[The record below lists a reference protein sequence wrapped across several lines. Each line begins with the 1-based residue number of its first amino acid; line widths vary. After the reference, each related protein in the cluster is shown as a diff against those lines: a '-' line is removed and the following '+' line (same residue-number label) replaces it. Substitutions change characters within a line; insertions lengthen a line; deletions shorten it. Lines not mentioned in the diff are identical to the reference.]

1 MLRRPTRSPQTLRY
15 AKRKPRRSGA
25 FVVNRRTSLVAQTA
39 GHTRVAEVAHEAVAR
54 ARLIPEDVRLVTAK
68 VVGDYGVVPG
78 LRRSV
83 AERIG
88 RDYDPARDW
97 GGPGGDVAREVV
109 GRNLHATR
117 AEKRDADPRE
127 RHPAFLDTSWAL
139 SGVVLDRVGFHLE
152 AAHGLARESFEEHA
166 SAVVVDRVSGEGAVV
181 GAADPDAPR
190 AARDAVADDLGVV
203 VGPFRP
209 EDGDARIAETAH
221 IVGDDLGA
229 RRIEDSHAAYGAVR
243 DVVGDDLGAGRF
255 VGDDHAKPVA
265 YEIVPLDGGIRALL
279 SFDPL
284 VVASS
289 YDVVHDLGAR
299 TDTDQDALFGGF
311 SAAYNMVLRDSA
323 VDAPAKGD
331 PSSEIACDTVSH
343 NSSVAS
349 GENVDHGRVLV
360 LEPPDREA
368 GNAHI
373 AHALVDLFGFG
384 VKVAEDA
391 NSLRSESLRAGRVCF
406 GSGGRFD
413 HGVLSRRLVP
423 VLEDHHVLSVN
434 SPHDYGV
441 AWIGSVY
448 GLLYGFARHNDRA
461 IRDGGSNPHRQ
472 SQPACHQQG

>member
-1 MLRRPTRSPQTLRY
+1 MLRRPTRSPETLLY
-15 AKRKPRRSGA
+15 ASESPAGA
-25 FVVNRRTSLVAQTA
+25 GPSWWTRTSLVAQTA
-39 GHTRVAEVAHEAVAR
+39 RHASVAEVAQEAVAR
-54 ARLIPEDVRLVTAK
+54 ARIIPEDVRLVTPK
-68 VVGDYGVVPG
+68 VVADDGVVPG
-78 LRRSV
+78 LRRSSNV
-83 AERIG
+83 RID
-88 RDYDPARDW
+88 RDHDPARD
-97 GGPGGDVAREVV
+97 GGGARGDVARDLIA
-109 GRNLHATR
+109 RNLHATR
-117 AEKRDADPRE
+117 AKKRDADPRE
-127 RHPAFLDTSWAL
+127 IPIELCRSTRARI
-139 SGVVLDRVGFHLE
+139 VLDRVAFHLE
-152 AAHGLARESFEEHA
+152 VIYGLRRESFEEHA
-166 SAVVVDRVSGEGAVV
+166 RAVVVDRVSGEGAAV
-181 GAADPDAPR
+181 GVADVDAPR

-311 SAAYNMVLRDSA
+311 RAAYNMVLRDSA

-349 GENVDHGRVLV
+349 GENVDHGSVLV

-413 HGVLSRRLVP
+413 HGVLSPQLDP

-448 GLLYGFARHNDRA
+448 GLLYGFARPNDRA